1 MRGGH
6 MGGFF
11 SFKKMLTVPFVKTL
25 YFVVFMGINLCAFV
39 LLLNQFI
46 FHVIMIPEIAFLER
60 QPFLWP
66 ILFLAT
72 HLFWR
77 FFCEGVIVVFRI
89 YEMLVSIESKMEEAG
104 ALELTE
110 AIKPEKLPRKLKSRR
125 DFRKWKESRLHLFSN
140 KQAAKPDGV
149 KSDNVS

>member
-1 MRGGH
+1 

-11 SFKKMLTVPFVKTL
+11 SFKKMLTVPFVKSV

-46 FHVIMIPEIAFLER
+46 FDVILIPEIPFLER
-60 QPFLWP
+60 QPFLWLV
-66 ILFLAT
+66 LFLAA

-89 YEMLVSIESKMEEAG
+89 YEMLVSIESKMKEEE

-110 AIKPEKLPRKLKSRR
+110 AIKPETLPKKLRSRR
-125 DFRKWKESRLHLFSN
+125 DFRKWKESRLHLFSS
-140 KQAAKPDGV
+140 KQTTKPNEV

>member
-1 MRGGH
+1 

-46 FHVIMIPEIAFLER
+46 FHVIMIPEVAFLER

-66 ILFLAT
+66 LLFLAA

-77 FFCEGVIVVFRI
+77 LFCEGVVVVFRI
-89 YEMLVSIESKMEEAG
+89 HEMLVSIESKMKEEG

-110 AIKPEKLPRKLKSRR
+110 VMKPENLPKKLRSRR

-140 KQAAKPDGV
+140 KQATKRDEV